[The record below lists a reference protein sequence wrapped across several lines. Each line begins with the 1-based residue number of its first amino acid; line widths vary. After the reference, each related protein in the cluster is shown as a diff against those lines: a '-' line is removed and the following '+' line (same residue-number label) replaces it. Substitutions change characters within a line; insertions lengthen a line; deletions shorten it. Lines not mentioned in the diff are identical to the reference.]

1 MNLFENRKLLVATKH
16 GKQEVLKPL
25 LEMALNVK
33 CFVSTEFD
41 TDLYGTFSGEI
52 LRKEDALSTLRKK
65 CLAAMSYYNCDLAV
79 ASEGSFGPH
88 PSAFFSTADDELLI
102 FIDLKNNIEI
112 VGRKVSMETNFAS
125 KSCRNL
131 AEFEQFLDQVNF
143 PSHKVILKNTRD
155 YPSEIYKDSSN
166 RQEVVRVFEMLLEKN
181 GSVFVETDM
190 RAMNNPTRM
199 NVIKEAA
206 EQLILKIKSLCPEC
220 QFPGFSVTSAVPG
233 LPCSCCNF
241 RTKSILYNEYCCSK
255 CDFSEKKYF
264 PRNIQYEDPMYCDNC
279 NP

>member
-1 MNLFENRKLLVATKH
+1 MNLFENRKLLLATKH
-16 GKQEVLKPL
+16 GKEEVLKPL
-25 LEMALNVK
+25 LEMALNVN
-33 CFVSTEFD
+33 CFISTEFN

-52 LRKEDALSTLRKK
+52 ARKEDALSTLRKK

-102 FIDLKNNIEI
+102 FIDLKNKIEI
-112 VGRKVSMETNFAS
+112 IGRKLSMETNFAS
-125 KSCRNL
+125 KTCHNME
-131 AEFEQFLDQVNF
+131 EFELFLNQVKF
-143 PSHKVILKNTRD
+143 PSHKVILKNIGEHS
-155 YPSEIYKDSSN
+155 SEIYKDISN
-166 RQEVVRVFEMLLEKN
+166 REEADCIFEMLSEKN
-181 GSVFVETDM
+181 GSAFVETDM

-206 EQLILKIKSLCPEC
+206 EHLIIKIKSLCPEC

-241 RTKSILYNEYCCSK
+241 RTKSILYNEYRCSK

-264 PRNIQYEDPMYCDNC
+264 PRNLQYEDPMYCDNC
-279 NP
+279 YP

>member
-33 CFVSTEFD
+33 CFISTEFD

-65 CLAAMSYYNCDLAV
+65 CLEAMSYYNCDLAV

-143 PSHKVILKNTRD
+143 PSHKVILKNTGD
-155 YPSEIYKDSSN
+155 YPSEIYKDSAN
-166 RQEVVRVFEMLLEKN
+166 RQEAVCIFETLLEKN

-264 PRNIQYEDPMYCDNC
+264 PRNIQSEDPMYCDNC